1 MSWRWFGTEKPS
13 AGSPPICRSGRL
25 LTGLPATVSWSF
37 ALEAAPARSS
47 GTPCCALMTALLR
60 KPSVLLP
67 AATTS
72 SMSGFPDAC
81 AVASAHP
88 GGGVTANVPDPPLSD
103 PAAAEAVAVV
113 LAASDPVVA
122 EEVTLVSPP
131 LDVGVG
137 AGGVD
142 EQPAR
147 ARKAPNTNTENRFM
161 ATPCH
166 VVDADGRWTT
176 RVSDP
181 FPRLPTTPTCGPTP
195 RRRRRPRR
203 RTHRPG
209 RRRRSGP

>member
-1 MSWRWFGTEKPS
+1 
-13 AGSPPICRSGRL
+13 
-25 LTGLPATVSWSF
+25 
-37 ALEAAPARSS
+37 
-47 GTPCCALMTALLR
+47 MTALLR

-88 GGGVTANVPDPPLSD
+88 GGGVSANVPDPPLSEPD
-103 PAAAEAVAVV
+103 AAEAVAVV

-161 ATPCH
+161 ATPVMSSMRTAVGRHGCPTRSQGLPS
-166 VVDADGRWTT
+166 DAYLR
-176 RVSDP
+176 SHS
-181 FPRLPTTPTCGPTP
+181 TTPSEASTTDSPA
-195 RRRRRPRR
+195 R
-203 RTHRPG
+203 
-209 RRRRSGP
+209 